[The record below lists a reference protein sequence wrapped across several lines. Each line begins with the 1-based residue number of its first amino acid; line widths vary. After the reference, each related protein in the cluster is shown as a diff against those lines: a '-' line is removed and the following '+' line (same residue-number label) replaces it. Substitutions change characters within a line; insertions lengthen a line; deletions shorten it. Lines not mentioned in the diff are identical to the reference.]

1 MWNRAGARAK
11 TALELELKEVP
22 CNYDRC
28 QLSQK
33 IRSGLLPGN
42 MQLLVIAGSACAL
55 DHCLLAV
62 QSPFIILHFLCVSC
76 RLDEHKI
83 DIKNQIIC
91 P

>member
-33 IRSGLLPGN
+33 IRSGLSPPW
-42 MQLLVIAGSACAL
+42 QYAVIGYSRSACAL
-55 DHCLLAV
+55 DHCLLAK
-62 QSPFIILHFLCVSC
+62 SIYNFAFPLCFM
-76 RLDEHKI
+76 
-83 DIKNQIIC
+83 
-91 P
+91 